1 MEDGFEDILP
11 ESAKG
16 RGVMVSGTCVHGGG
30 DFSCVDSPDFWV
42 LEMQN
47 HETNF
52 SKDFSKVCYSKV
64 CCIAWEVWNKKAI

>member
-16 RGVMVSGTCVHGGG
+16 RGVMVSSTCVHGGG
-30 DFSCVDSPDFWV
+30 DFCCVDGPDFWV
-42 LEMQN
+42 LEMQH

-52 SKDFSKVCYSKV
+52 GKVCYSRV
-64 CCIAWEVWNKKAI
+64 CYLPWKVWNKKAI